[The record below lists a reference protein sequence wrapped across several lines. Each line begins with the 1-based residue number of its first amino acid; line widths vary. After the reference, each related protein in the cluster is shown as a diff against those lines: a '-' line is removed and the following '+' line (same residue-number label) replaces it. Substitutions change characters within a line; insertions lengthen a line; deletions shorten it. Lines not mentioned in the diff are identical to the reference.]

1 MTAPTV
7 LTERLTVKVLD
18 IHGRRSTIRVDL
30 SWSAVAHPEVLLS
43 LHAGRDR
50 TIDWVMA
57 RELLAAGLVAPAGEG
72 DVRVSP
78 DPAGGYVQIVLRS
91 RSESDAA
98 AVLTVDLCDVAA
110 FLDRT
115 VAVVPVDTDVD
126 VPDPDWPGWVPSGG
140 A

>member
-7 LTERLTVKVLD
+7 LTERLTVQVLD

-91 RSESDAA
+91 ESDAA

-110 FLDRT
+110 FLERT
-115 VAVVPVDTDVD
+115 VAVVPVDAEID
-126 VPDPDWPGWVPSGG
+126 VPPSDWPGWVPSGG